1 MPDTDYR
8 EPLPTT
14 PVTGRAAW
22 VGSDLLADTSWIHDI
37 APLQSELDSA
47 LERVLARGMRAF
59 GFGRDDFDAPGLSA
73 LLPEVLEELDPGR
86 GCVLLRGL
94 DVSRYSQEELHALY
108 WGLGVHLG
116 EPVSQNSRGELIA
129 HVTDGGRDYAQKNV
143 RGYTTNNAIR
153 AHCDS
158 ADAVGLLCAQTGAAG
173 GESVFT
179 SSMTLF
185 NIMLEECPHLLPHL
199 ARGFHFDLRGEGATG
214 DPEEVTRHKVP
225 VFSAC
230 GGVLSARYN
239 CKTIEDG
246 QRKAG
251 EPLSGEV
258 LEAVRRVGE
267 LALREDLR
275 YEMQFQRGDIQLLNN
290 HTVLHARGA
299 FEDDGEHKRDLL
311 RLWLNL
317 RDPRPLVPAMAE
329 RMNTGP
335 RGGVAVRGVDY

>member
-1 MPDTDYR
+1 MNDTDYR
-8 EPLPTT
+8 EPLPAT

-22 VGSDLLADTSWIHDI
+22 TGAQLRNDPSWIHDL
-37 APLQSELDSA
+37 APLQADLEQA
-47 LERVLARGMRAF
+47 LERVLSRGMRAF
-59 GFGRDDFDAPGLSA
+59 GFEREDFEAPA
-73 LLPEVLEELDPGR
+73 LAALCPRLLEELDPGR

-94 DVSRYSQEELHALY
+94 DISRYAADELLALY

-116 EPVSQNSRGELIA
+116 VPVSQNSRGEHIA
-129 HVTDGGRDYAQKNV
+129 HVTDSGRDYQTRNV

-158 ADAVGLLCAQTGAAG
+158 ADVVGLLCAQTGAAG

-179 SSMTLF
+179 SSTSIF
-185 NIMLEECPHLLPHL
+185 NTMLRESPELLPYL
-199 ARGFHFDLRGEGATG
+199 AEGFHFDLRGEGATG
-214 DPEEVTRHKVP
+214 DPDEVTRHKVP
-225 VFSAC
+225 VFSC
-230 GGVLSARYN
+230 CNGMLSTRYN

-251 EPLSGEV
+251 EPLTGEA

-275 YEMQFQRGDIQLLNN
+275 FEMSFQRGDIQLLNN
-290 HTVLHARGA
+290 HNVLHARGA
-299 FEDDGEHKRDLL
+299 FEDDAEHKRDLL
-311 RLWLNL
+311 RLWLNM
-317 RDPRPLVPAMAE
+317 RDPRPLIPAAAE

-335 RGGVAVRGVDY
+335 RGGVAIRGVDY